1 MGLLDTVLGT
11 ESQAQLTLSPAEAF
25 AAIALAAT
33 AIDGYLSD
41 DEVCSIT
48 SVLSRSKLFR
58 NYTNEMMNKLVD
70 KILSILKRRD
80 GINVLFISAKQ
91 SLTQELR
98 EAAFAVATDLVLN
111 DGILTEEETY
121 FLNDLYQSL
130 GISSDLALQ
139 IVQVVLIK
147 NRG

>member
-11 ESQAQLTLSPAEAF
+11 ESQAQPTLSPSEAF
-25 AAIALAAT
+25 AAITLAAT
-33 AIDGYLSD
+33 AIDGDLA
-41 DEVCSIT
+41 ENEARSIA

-58 NYTNEMMNKLVD
+58 NYTDEMMNKLFD
-70 KILSILKRRD
+70 KILGILRRRD
-80 GINVLFISAKQ
+80 GINLLFNSAKQ
-91 SLTQELR
+91 TLTQELR

-111 DGILTEEETY
+111 DGILTEEETN
-121 FLNDLYQSL
+121 FLNDLYLSL